1 MIMLCKNYFIV
12 KLLLEYGADPNQ
24 KDIVGNTPLHLA
36 ACINKIDIITLLL
49 KAGTDI
55 NSSDNCGRTPL
66 NIAQAKLKLLQS
78 NMSTNSYQLKNE
90 VLQVVGMM
98 MIYLQRSG
106 KNAEADL
113 LSAFSSRLNLH
124 QTKEEVNK

>member
-1 MIMLCKNYFIV
+1 MICFIV

-24 KDIVGNTPLHLA
+24 KDVVGNTPLHLA
-36 ACINKIDIITLLL
+36 ACIDKIDIITLLL

-78 NMSTNSYQLKNE
+78 NTSTNSYQLKNE
-90 VLQVVGMM
+90 VLQVVEMM
-98 MIYLQRSG
+98 LIYLQRSG
-106 KNAEADL
+106 KNAEVDL

-124 QTKEEVNK
+124 QTKEEVK